1 MAQRMQVAR
10 RKESIPW
17 TWEPLVAGLALY
29 LFVVLVAA
37 QVGRGTAYLLAGD
50 GFRWPTADAQVSSAF
65 PVLAGHSASGLPGT
79 AVPVLGSTS
88 LYICLVIVELIALA
102 AVTWVG
108 VALFLGWGPARMLGM
123 ATRAQAEK
131 LLGLARL
138 RSHAAVIRPDLH
150 QHPGHHSDPS
160 YSASSAEQIS
170 LGARAA
176 DGIQVIGSRGV
187 KTLARDLAAILV
199 GQGRR

>member
-17 TWEPLVAGLALY
+17 TWEPFVAGLAGY

-37 QVGRGTAYLLAGD
+37 QVARGTAYLLVGD
-50 GFRWPTADAQVSSAF
+50 GFRWPTADAQVTSAF
-65 PVLAGHSASGLPGT
+65 PVLAGHSASGLLGT
-79 AVPVLGSTS
+79 EVPVLGSTW
-88 LYICLVIVELIALA
+88 LYSCLIVVELVALT
-102 AVTWVG
+102 AVTWTAA
-108 VALFLGWGPARMLGM
+108 ALFLRWGPARMLGM
-123 ATRAQAEK
+123 ATRSEAEK

-150 QHPGHHSDPS
+150 QHPSHHSHPN
-160 YSASSAEQIS
+160 YSASSEEQIS
-170 LGARAA
+170 LGAGAA
-176 DGIQVIGSRGV
+176 DGIQAIGSHGV
-187 KTLARDLAAILV
+187 KTLARDLAVILV